1 MSLNKQG
8 VGLAKF
14 FNEAKENNKDR
25 KKGNPE
31 HYYPK
36 LIIHKTKRASLYI
49 FIPAIV
55 GLVTSIIFH
64 DLKLES
70 NWTESILPVFIFSS
84 LLLLL
89 PISEEWEYLPWQSEA
104 QQMERELKE

>member
-25 KKGNPE
+25 KTGNPD
-31 HYYPK
+31 HYYPR
-36 LIIHKTKRASLYI
+36 LIINKTKRASLYF
-49 FIPAIV
+49 FIPIV
-55 GLVTSIIFH
+55 IGLVTTIIFH
-64 DLKLES
+64 DLNLGVK
-70 NWTESILPVFIFSS
+70 WTDSILPVLIFSS
-84 LLLLL
+84 LLLFL
-89 PISEEWEYLPWQSEA
+89 PITEEWEYLPWQSES